1 MLAEAILDIPGI
13 PKINEVESVNQ
24 RRHSTG
30 KIFLPN
36 GGATVFSRY
45 LKARQSSCHD
55 LCKYGMRGNLE
66 TESESLRIPVR
77 KLVPKLVI
85 PKRSAGHSQENA
97 ESNFRE
103 RRKKTEVSLKLS
115 PYTKVLKPDVPVVI
129 KIAQRRGGPR
139 EENPERKLKD
149 GKTSEVSLKPSGD
162 NKTQKPDECPPVSLN
177 PSPDDM
183 VDTKTISADSAAQDK
198 QNAETKLSEGENEP
212 CLKPCPDSKSQRHS
226 ADPDCIG
233 REVSSRSDKEIVSP
247 EHVPSAIKD
256 SDVAVAHAKNAKLKT
271 QSKPSSLLK
280 QSCSNG
286 KESIE
291 GSKSKEINVT
301 SMNAL
306 AVSSCRNKDEVTISE
321 GMKTSAIG
329 EKKNEETNTS
339 VLKLNAKNKSGGSHS
354 KKQENA
360 KKIKPAK
367 SFVKDARGS
376 KNLNR
381 VSHLMDQQN
390 KKSKS
395 DQASF
400 ADTTKKTLYRIKS
413 NPENNA
419 AETIESSSHV
429 SYMSTNPSSS
439 SKGKS
444 IRITQNRISMGQSP
458 RSHQKKNMI
467 IYRPKGIQVQGL
479 PQFLSSFPGK
489 KGLRSTPYGFKV
501 TQPSST
507 SLSSS
512 APSKS
517 PYSHASSQHD
527 EVGAK
532 LMQSSTSKMMSNGRP
547 KRALTT
553 TSKDN
558 NVLQSEKLDFQRGKV
573 IHVPLEDST
582 PRKLVFKRRAMT
594 DNRNDDNQK
603 GNIEDFSPRRL
614 NLRKRL
620 LVDNKKDGDQSGG
633 AEKFTPRRL
642 EFRQRVLVG
651 NRNADS
657 SNGKGDDDH
666 TPRRLK
672 FKPRVLVGN
681 RIADSPNGKGGN
693 DHTPR
698 RLKFKPRV
706 IVGNRNAGSPN
717 GKGDD
722 DHTPRRLKFKPRVLV
737 GNRNADSPNGKS
749 DDDHTPR
756 RLTFKRR
763 VIDDNKSG
771 KIQNSEGDTSKNN
784 SEGKEAIFFQDNA
797 TQNELNQ
804 ISLRQSDVSEK
815 TDSMILYNNVIEQTA
830 SRFVRSNSS
839 KVKALVSAF
848 ESVISLLDTNVSA
861 TSSTC

>member
-55 LCKYGMRGNLE
+55 LCKYGARGNLE
-66 TESESLRIPVR
+66 MESESLRIPVR

-115 PYTKVLKPDVPVVI
+115 PYIKVLKPDVPIVI
-129 KIAQRRGGPR
+129 KTAQKRGLC

-162 NKTQKPDECPPVSLN
+162 NKTQKPDECPSVSLN
-177 PSPDDM
+177 PSPDDLI
-183 VDTKTISADSAAQDK
+183 DTKTISTDSEAQDK
-198 QNAETKLSEGENEP
+198 QNAETKS
-212 CLKPCPDSKSQRHS
+212 SV
-226 ADPDCIG
+226 DPDCIG

-247 EHVPSAIKD
+247 EHVSLAIKD
-256 SDVAVAHAKNAKLKT
+256 SNVAVAHAKNAKLKT

-280 QSCSNG
+280 QSCSIG
-286 KESIE
+286 KESI

-306 AVSSCRNKDEVTISE
+306 AVSNCRNKDEVTISE
-321 GMKTSAIG
+321 GMKSSAIG
-329 EKKNEETNTS
+329 EKKNVMPLSVSLSPEETNTS
-339 VLKLNAKNKSGGSHS
+339 VLKLNAKNKSSGSHS

-360 KKIKPAK
+360 KEIKPAK

-400 ADTTKKTLYRIKS
+400 ADTTKKTLYKIKS
-413 NPENNA
+413 NPENNPS
-419 AETIESSSHV
+419 ETIESSSHV
-429 SYMSTNPSSS
+429 SYVPTIPSSS

-444 IRITQNRISMGQSP
+444 IRITQNRNSMG

-467 IYRPKGIQVQGL
+467 IYRPKGIQIQGL
-479 PQFLSSFPGK
+479 PQSLSSFPGN
-489 KGLRSTPYGFKV
+489 KGLRSTPYGLKV

-517 PYSHASSQHD
+517 SYSQASSQHD
-527 EVGAK
+527 EVAAK

-558 NVLQSEKLDFQRGKV
+558 NVLQSEKLNFQRRKV
-573 IHVPLEDST
+573 IHVPVEDST

-603 GNIEDFSPRRL
+603 GNVEDFSPRRL
-614 NLRKRL
+614 NFRKRL

-651 NRNADS
+651 KRNADS

-681 RIADSPNGKGGN
+681 RIADNPNGKGDN

-698 RLKFKPRV
+698 RLKFKPMV
-706 IVGNRNAGSPN
+706 IVGNRNADSPN

-737 GNRNADSPNGKS
+737 GNRNADSPNGKC

-797 TQNELNQ
+797 TQNELNK